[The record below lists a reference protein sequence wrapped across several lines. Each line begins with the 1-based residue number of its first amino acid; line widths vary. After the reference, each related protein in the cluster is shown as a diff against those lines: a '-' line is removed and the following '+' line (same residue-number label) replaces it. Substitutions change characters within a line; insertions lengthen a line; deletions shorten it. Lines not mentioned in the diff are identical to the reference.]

1 MTEENKNTAVS
12 DTGSAV
18 YYSIIRKRYVLIVT
32 LIGLC
37 MVSWVIDVMTGP
49 AVIGIGD
56 VIKSVFK
63 PQQVDGSIR
72 VIVRSMRIPIALMAL
87 AVGSS
92 LGLAGAVMQT
102 ILCNPLASPYTLGVG
117 AGASFGA
124 SLAVVTGVSV
134 LPVVGEYMV
143 SINAFFFA
151 MMVCL
156 LIYFLGKIRGMSTLL
171 KCMMGILRA
180 EGNVI
185 LGTECRRNLAVKWT
199 GDKVSYLT
207 QENAVP
213 ALLTVFEVV
222 LLGRMTSLSLKIPE
236 EELEKVY
243 QVLKK
248 VKMEQLASRMFRQL
262 SGGQRRVVSIA
273 QAIVKEPDILIMDE
287 PTANLDMQNQLEVLE
302 LVRTYTK
309 ERKVAT
315 LVTLHDLNMAARY
328 ADRIIIL
335 KDGKVFCQGS
345 PAETLTEEVVRQTY
359 KVEAEI
365 TYDRNG
371 IPIVNPLYVV
381 S

>member
-156 LIYFLGKIRGMSTLL
+156 LIYFLGKIR
-171 KCMMGILRA
+171 
-180 EGNVI
+180 
-185 LGTECRRNLAVKWT
+185 
-199 GDKVSYLT
+199 
-207 QENAVP
+207 
-213 ALLTVFEVV
+213 
-222 LLGRMTSLSLKIPE
+222 
-236 EELEKVY
+236 
-243 QVLKK
+243 
-248 VKMEQLASRMFRQL
+248 
-262 SGGQRRVVSIA
+262 
-273 QAIVKEPDILIMDE
+273 
-287 PTANLDMQNQLEVLE
+287 
-302 LVRTYTK
+302 
-309 ERKVAT
+309 RKVNTAE
-315 LVTLHDLNMAARY
+315 MY
-328 ADRIIIL
+328 
-335 KDGKVFCQGS
+335 DGHFKGRGQCDSGYGM
-345 PAETLTEEVVRQTY
+345 QTQ
-359 KVEAEI
+359 
-365 TYDRNG
+365 
-371 IPIVNPLYVV
+371 
-381 S
+381 SCC

>member
-262 SGGQRRVVSIA
+262 SGGQRQVVSIA

>member
-1 MTEENKNTAVS
+1 M
-12 DTGSAV
+12 
-18 YYSIIRKRYVLIVT
+18 
-32 LIGLC
+32 
-37 MVSWVIDVMTGP
+37 
-49 AVIGIGD
+49 
-56 VIKSVFK
+56 
-63 PQQVDGSIR
+63 
-72 VIVRSMRIPIALMAL
+72 
-87 AVGSS
+87 
-92 LGLAGAVMQT
+92 
-102 ILCNPLASPYTLGVG
+102 
-117 AGASFGA
+117 
-124 SLAVVTGVSV
+124 
-134 LPVVGEYMV
+134 
-143 SINAFFFA
+143 
-151 MMVCL
+151 
-156 LIYFLGKIRGMSTLL
+156 
-171 KCMMGILRA
+171 
-180 EGNVI
+180 I

-371 IPIVNPLYVV
+371 IPIVNPLYAV